1 MRSWEPQ
8 EIKNNLKNILCWA
21 LLEVFSRFSVCVNQ
35 HYLLKSFLDAGG
47 IVISCWCNHPSEFC
61 NELLRDKV
69 TLPSLWYAHFIS
81 CLAPQ
86 ERGGHNVR
94 TNIINWAFCPS
105 HTQPLFNRFSQS
117 RQYKQEIKRDNSV
130 SHSATHWI
138 SFEVRES
145 DVINWQMLTTIKT
158 LITTPEPSWKFD
170 DDARQHLQKCFSSP
184 GSCGWN
190 SSLINQLQ
198 IMLVSAWPISFSWV
212 GILKKIY
219 IVPNFLICTLR

>member
-1 MRSWEPQ
+1 MVCS
-8 EIKNNLKNILCWA
+8 LYILPGSTG
-21 LLEVFSRFSVCVNQ
+21 E
-35 HYLLKSFLDAGG
+35 G
-47 IVISCWCNHPSEFC
+47 
-61 NELLRDKV
+61 
-69 TLPSLWYAHFIS
+69 
-81 CLAPQ
+81 
-86 ERGGHNVR
+86 GGHNVR

-138 SFEVRES
+138 PFEVRES

-158 LITTPEPSWKFD
+158 LITTPEPSWKSD

-212 GILKKIY
+212 GILPENQY
-219 IVPNFLICTLR
+219 YSYLPHLHP